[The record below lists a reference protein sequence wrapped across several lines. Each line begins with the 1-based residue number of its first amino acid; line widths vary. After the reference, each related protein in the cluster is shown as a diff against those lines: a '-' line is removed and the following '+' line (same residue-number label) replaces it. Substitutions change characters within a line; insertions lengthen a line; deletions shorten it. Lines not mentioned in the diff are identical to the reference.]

1 MTRKA
6 NQPFVRNAWY
16 IAAWSE
22 EIESGLLARTI
33 MNQPIV
39 IYRDADGNVG
49 ALEDR
54 CCHRGAPLT
63 HGSVTDV
70 GLQCGYHGLTFDTK
84 GNCVDIPGQKNIPAQ
99 AQVRH
104 FPLVERH
111 QILWIWMV

>member
-22 EIESGLLARTI
+22 EIEAGLLSRTI
-33 MNQPIV
+33 MDQPMV
-39 IYRDADGNVG
+39 LYRDAEGNVG

-63 HGSVTDV
+63 HGHISDK
-70 GLQCGYHGLTFDTK
+70 GLQ
-84 GNCVDIPGQKNIPAQ
+84 
-99 AQVRH
+99 
-104 FPLVERH
+104 
-111 QILWIWMV
+111 

>member
-54 CCHRGAPLT
+54 CCHGRTFDSWFSYRRGA
-63 HGSVTDV
+63 
-70 GLQCGYHGLTFDTK
+70 
-84 GNCVDIPGQKNIPAQ
+84 A
-99 AQVRH
+99 VR
-104 FPLVERH
+104 LSRSD
-111 QILWIWMV
+111 L